1 MHADV
6 DECTVNHGNCDKY
19 ANCTNFLGSYE
30 CTCMTGFAGDGF
42 ICTGVFINHG
52 AEWSN
57 DNTKQINKYIN

>member
-1 MHADV
+1 VHADV

-42 ICTGVFINHG
+42 ICTGVFSLIMVLNE
-52 AEWSN
+52 A
-57 DNTKQINKYIN
+57 TTTLNK